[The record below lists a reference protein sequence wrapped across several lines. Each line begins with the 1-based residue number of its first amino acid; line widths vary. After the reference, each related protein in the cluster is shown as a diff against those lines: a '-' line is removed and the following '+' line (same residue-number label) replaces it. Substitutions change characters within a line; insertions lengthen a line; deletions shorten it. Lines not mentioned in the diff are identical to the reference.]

1 MPDFNSHET
10 LLDHCCTV
18 FLNVKVS
25 LKLSTRSVWQQEMQ
39 DPMAAVLRTLAQEL
53 VSNLLKP
60 EDDEYNKV
68 LFDIEQYL
76 LMKANE
82 HLDDES

>member
-1 MPDFNSHET
+1 MPDSHFHET

-18 FLNVKVS
+18 FLNVS
-25 LKLSTRSVWQQEMQ
+25 QGLKLSTRSVWQQELQ

-60 EDDEYNKV
+60 EDDEYNKI
-68 LFDIEQYL
+68 LFDIEKYIL
-76 LMKANE
+76 TKANE

>member
-1 MPDFNSHET
+1 MPDPHFHET
-10 LLDHCCTV
+10 LLDHCCKV
-18 FLNVKVS
+18 FLNVS
-25 LKLSTRSVWQQEMQ
+25 QGLKLSTRSVWQQELQ

-60 EDDEYNKV
+60 EDDEYNKI
-68 LFDIEQYL
+68 LFDIEKYI

>member
-1 MPDFNSHET
+1 
-10 LLDHCCTV
+10 
-18 FLNVKVS
+18 
-25 LKLSTRSVWQQEMQ
+25 MQ